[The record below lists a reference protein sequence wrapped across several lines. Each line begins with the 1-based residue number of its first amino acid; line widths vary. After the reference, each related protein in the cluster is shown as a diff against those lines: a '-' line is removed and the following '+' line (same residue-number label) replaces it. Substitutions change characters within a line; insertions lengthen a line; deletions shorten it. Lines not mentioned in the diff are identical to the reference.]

1 MVSFAKKSNPV
12 LNESSLNLTKYYM
25 SFLQCVHSV
34 KNREVHSSKKNSWNQ
49 LFSNF
54 FRKNVEFTKSLSRI
68 WRVNFCNF
76 HTHTFELKISS
87 KQLHTITTSN
97 RLLIWRKNSVRVF
110 LIFPHAWHSRLCR
123 SLLVKTLFSRNFCQ
137 KSFKV
142 KFHNFYTILKLCITH
157 SHCWKTRNCLPHKT
171 SNQFLE

>member
-25 SFLQCVHSV
+25 SFLLCVHSV

-97 RLLIWRKNSVRVF
+97 RLLIWRKNSVRCFSFFHTVLCVIAIFSAKIHHHSSKTKWIHGKSMF
-110 LIFPHAWHSRLCR
+110 L
-123 SLLVKTLFSRNFCQ
+123 
-137 KSFKV
+137 KS
-142 KFHNFYTILKLCITH
+142 IGRKLHT
-157 SHCWKTRNCLPHKT
+157 
-171 SNQFLE
+171 

>member
-97 RLLIWRKNSVRVF
+97 RLLIWRKNSVRCFSFFHTVLHTVEKWKIYSYQSF
-110 LIFPHAWHSRLCR
+110 FPSNQ
-123 SLLVKTLFSRNFCQ
+123 LFSNLFSKCVAFTKYLPKKRESNF
-137 KSFKV
+137 
-142 KFHNFYTILKLCITH
+142 L
-157 SHCWKTRNCLPHKT
+157 
-171 SNQFLE
+171 